1 MAEYTIDELARAAG
15 TNVRNVRAYQDRRL
29 LPAPQRRGRAGVYTE
44 LHLARLRLIGQL
56 LERGYSLGNI
66 AELLSA
72 WSKGQDI
79 GQLLGLES
87 AISSPWSNEL
97 PSSIS
102 AAELGKKFGA
112 SPDPQIWRQAI
123 QMGLFEPDGD
133 RFRVPSPRLLEV
145 GAELAKAGVPLAVML
160 RELALLRDDM
170 ERIAQRFVNLFVGEV
185 VDKYGE
191 GQLPPPSEAPR
202 LTEVVRRLRPL
213 VRTAVE
219 VELGRALERVI
230 STALSDRV
238 ARVLGQMGSKRGKQK
253 KPLAKA
259 LGRVAKGRR

>member
-29 LPAPQRRGRAGVYTE
+29 LQPPQRRGRAGVYTE

-66 AELLSA
+66 AELIGA
-72 WSKGQDI
+72 WTKGQDI

-87 AISSPWSNEL
+87 AISTPWSNEL
-97 PSSIS
+97 PSSI
-102 AAELGKKFGA
+102 AAADLGKMFGQT
-112 SPDPQIWRQAI
+112 PDPQVLRQAV

-145 GAELAKAGVPLAVML
+145 GAELARAGVPLAAML

-170 ERIAQRFVNLFVGEV
+170 ERVAQRFVNLFIGEV

-191 GQLPPPSEAPR
+191 GQLPPASEAPR
-202 LTEVVRRLRPL
+202 LAEVVRRLRPL

-230 STALSDRV
+230 GTALSDRV
-238 ARVLGQMGSKRGKQK
+238 ARVLGQMGNKRGKQK
-253 KPLAKA
+253 NALAKA
-259 LGRVAKGRR
+259 LGRVTKSGR